1 MTGKRTFRFI
11 VEKEERGSRLDIVV
25 AARIPRF
32 SRTQAGRMISKG
44 VIQVQH
50 VEKKPGYRVKDGDT
64 VTGQMVEPVSISF
77 EPEPL
82 DINIIYEDKSL
93 LIINKQP
100 GMVVHP
106 APGNPSGTLA
116 NALLYRWPELGG
128 VGGMQRPG
136 IVHRLD
142 KDTSGV
148 IVVAKN
154 EPVHRNLS
162 QQFKIRRVSK
172 QYLALVAGNI
182 VDESGE
188 VRLPIG
194 RHPVDRKKMSTVT
207 RKGRVARTVWRIK
220 ERFSGATLLKV
231 DLKTGRTHQ
240 IRVHCSAMGHPVL
253 GDLVYGFKKGDRGK
267 FVVPRQM
274 LHAHQLAFTHP
285 STGKR
290 VFFEAQIPNDME
302 NLIKLLRE
310 KSVDSPAGFTKG
322 EGESTI

>member
-11 VEKEERGSRLDIVV
+11 VEKKECGSRLDVVV

-77 EPEPL
+77 EPEPI
-82 DINIIYEDKSL
+82 DIHIIYEDISL
-93 LIINKQP
+93 LVINKQP
-100 GMVVHP
+100 GLVVHP

-116 NALLYRWPELGG
+116 NALLYRWPELVG

-154 EPVHRNLS
+154 EPVHRHLS
-162 QQFKIRRVSK
+162 KQFQLRQVTK
-172 QYLALVAGNI
+172 QYLALVAGNVI
-182 VDESGE
+182 DEGGE

-194 RHPVDRKKMSTVT
+194 RHLVDRKKMSTVT
-207 RKGRVARTVWRIK
+207 RKGRIARTVWRVK
-220 ERFSGATLLKV
+220 ERFAGVTLLEV

-253 GDLVYGFKKGDRGK
+253 GDLVYGFKKDGSRRFSGNTFQK
-267 FVVPRQM
+267 ATHVVPRQM
-274 LHAHQLAFTHP
+274 LHAHRLEFTHP
-285 STGKR
+285 ITSKR
-290 VFFEAQIPNDME
+290 VFFEARIPSDMDH
-302 NLIKLLRE
+302 LIKVLRE
-310 KSVDSPAGFTKG
+310 KRVH
-322 EGESTI
+322 